1 MLVNGRELP
10 IQEEKLHAFP
20 RLDFFYMQSSG
31 SIKLVPCDSRS
42 LGPKQTK
49 DLHVLPNFNG
59 SIKHRK
65 IIITIFHLSSFFFLT
80 LLKLIIYYSITI

>member
-1 MLVNGRELP
+1 MINGRDFP

-49 DLHVLPNFNG
+49 DLHDLPNFNG
-59 SIKHRK
+59 SIKVR
-65 IIITIFHLSSFFFLT
+65 
-80 LLKLIIYYSITI
+80 